1 MIRLSLVYFQ
11 RMKAAKRWRT
21 CYRISVNYIPVFS
34 CLFVIS
40 YFAVGFLQIHL
51 FYWFGW
57 FVDLYDVFDGHW
69 YNIIKTLFCRLL
81 ELFNWSWFHQGLNW
95 FKVLIS
101 CQTVYWSKG
110 QCWIFMQSFIYN
122 IMKIVVA
129 TTQGKGKGYAFII

>member
-95 FKVLIS
+95 FRFFIS
-101 CQTVYWSKG
+101 CQTVSTRVACLRKLFDGYLVSW
-110 QCWIFMQSFIYN
+110 FILYLDTRYLN
-122 IMKIVVA
+122 QNSCI
-129 TTQGKGKGYAFII
+129 Q